1 MEEDNIKNNETGCD
15 QFTRPEEIL
24 ELQKYLRALREDLN
38 ERTHLET
45 GAVKMDP
52 SYRENNIQLDSR
64 LPSAGRVGT
73 NMNPYPDITSM
84 PDAVLGIPLE
94 GSVRQPELSNDL
106 EKTNAEGFK
115 NIDKLPD
122 TIDTIS
128 VERIERLE
136 QVREKLLGAD
146 TNSPRELDSHL
157 EGLSIPQKEISL
169 GDELIRLS
177 KGREEEIELPT
188 GRENLTVPSKI
199 DSLPT
204 DSIKMGGQLSI
215 LTLGKDLDRIA
226 GETKEVEL
234 SEERLDLNITSEID
248 SLPTDSIKMGG
259 KHVSPTL
266 GEERDRIP
274 FLETSEDQL
283 PDTKES
289 IGPDQRTDREEIKL
303 GEERED
309 IPKDQGMM
317 FDSSKENLP
326 DAVLGIPGK
335 TEEVSLDNT
344 LLSTPIERDV
354 NLSLPD
360 VVEEM
365 PGKIN
370 PVSLSDEIENIPKD
384 KERLISLPGDSEGIP
399 NNQGGTVNS
408 LSDFVEKLEGEF
420 SSLNELPDELQKDGR
435 TPNINGNSISLAETL
450 PEGGEIPTTQGGQVD
465 SLEEFLSRDNLIPGN
480 LLEDSLKLSQELPK
494 DGYTKG
500 EFDKISEL
508 TEELQKDGRTKG
520 EFRDVTELTEKL
532 PKKDGY
538 TRGEFKDVDGLAEKL
553 PKKDGYTRG
562 EFEKINRLADKLPKK
577 DGYTRGDFKD
587 VKGLANQLPEDGYPS
602 GSFKEVERLAKKLPE
617 GGYVDGDFKDLDE
630 LTNELPLDGVLDG
643 DFTDLNELPNE
654 LPLDGHTGG
663 DFTEIKKLPNELP
676 LDGHT
681 EGDLKEID
689 KLTKKLPEDGKTEG
703 DFKAPEIADELP
715 EGGHTEGDFKG
726 IWELTKDLPEGG
738 HTEGDF
744 KKIGVLADELPRDG
758 IPGGDFTK
766 IKKLPDLLPSDGYT
780 EGDLKDINSLE
791 KRLPKDGH
799 TEGDFK
805 ELEKLTKV
813 LPDDGHTEGDFKEL
827 EELVKKLPEDGKTG
841 GDFREVDK
849 LTKKLP
855 EDGKTRGDFKELE
868 GLTKVLPDDGHTGG
882 DFKTLDDLANKL
894 PKDGIPGGD
903 FVDID
908 GLYGTL
914 PFDGHTGGDFKDL
927 DELTKELPEGGKT
940 EGDFLDINELTRD
953 LPADGHTGGDF
964 KDLDEL
970 TKVLSDDGITSGD
983 FKDFNELTRIL
994 PKDGISKGDFKNISG
1009 LTRILPDDGITGGNF
1024 KGIQELTRDLPEDS
1038 LIAKD
1043 TFPSP
1048 DPDGPEGLSLR
1059 NPLEL
1064 DNKKLDEIDGRIH
1077 KGTGPDDKFQ
1087 EEIETE
1093 SRFNEYTNQYYFDP
1107 EVDPNDP
1114 NSINYTEKRFPIKD
1128 GIVAKNSRNLKDEED
1143 IYEKL
1148 QSLELI
1154 DPGVKSLY
1162 HALTARAAHDLDGY
1176 YTYVGHY
1183 SESKDLSSGWGQKL
1197 MMELGKLGGDISIDD
1212 YKNFD
1217 ANLSSMVMK
1226 YYEDKGA
1233 FKIEQSH
1240 IPQGLDAF
1248 LNVNSY
1254 LRYVADLARLGYNK
1268 ALGYDPKDPNKTPN
1282 KAQKVLGEIGGILGL
1297 KENMIDRILIQ
1308 LVQARDISE
1317 RLSDSNRDR
1326 LPGNTGILQD
1336 FLMNMDVGE
1345 ALESMGKTFMDKLKS
1360 NNRGQEHGDTTVP
1373 INRPTIDPDSKGT
1386 EFRQTKTTGWYDPHA
1401 RSERVSGKSGFDLLK
1416 SALRDT
1422 FSKNGQK
1429 ENYSFSKNYLTGSG
1443 IKLTLLDLDE
1453 KGLSDLKGIESVE
1466 GFMKII
1472 SRSPLI
1478 TSPSKFLTTSFGD
1491 RTATSLDT
1499 NNYWEVVV
1507 EPYLG
1512 LDNGFCSYLPCIDE
1526 INILNYYTHGV
1537 RTYYS
1542 RWLPIVSFDLSRS
1555 RTVAKSIG
1563 LFGGEFTIPG
1573 GVEYSNEFRMTL
1585 MDDSY
1590 KSWRRYFEKCADVG
1604 VYNSKI
1610 HPKEFYGYYE
1620 STDEWPST
1628 TRAEIWKNDKTYYS
1642 GDSEKITVV
1651 DKSSF
1656 VLAPY
1661 KNVTFRIRIYIM
1673 TPQYSTINKYDL
1685 LATLKEVSIERS
1697 GEIESGAQDLEL
1709 TFSIVGETNEDY
1721 LKLPTSRV
1729 DYDEIKERKAD
1740 PDPIFQ
1746 NPEEMIKNKKE
1757 EKTEEAPK
1765 KPNQP
1770 YEEHFRNS
1778 RVIFE
1783 TIPQMPWNVP
1793 PISSSIPGV
1802 SI

>member
-1 MEEDNIKNNETGCD
+1 MI
-15 QFTRPEEIL
+15 F
-24 ELQKYLRALREDLN
+24 
-38 ERTHLET
+38 
-45 GAVKMDP
+45 
-52 SYRENNIQLDSR
+52 
-64 LPSAGRVGT
+64 
-73 NMNPYPDITSM
+73 
-84 PDAVLGIPLE
+84 
-94 GSVRQPELSNDL
+94 
-106 EKTNAEGFK
+106 
-115 NIDKLPD
+115 
-122 TIDTIS
+122 
-128 VERIERLE
+128 
-136 QVREKLLGAD
+136 
-146 TNSPRELDSHL
+146 
-157 EGLSIPQKEISL
+157 
-169 GDELIRLS
+169 
-177 KGREEEIELPT
+177 
-188 GRENLTVPSKI
+188 
-199 DSLPT
+199 
-204 DSIKMGGQLSI
+204 
-215 LTLGKDLDRIA
+215 
-226 GETKEVEL
+226 
-234 SEERLDLNITSEID
+234 
-248 SLPTDSIKMGG
+248 
-259 KHVSPTL
+259 
-266 GEERDRIP
+266 
-274 FLETSEDQL
+274 
-283 PDTKES
+283 
-289 IGPDQRTDREEIKL
+289 
-303 GEERED
+303 
-309 IPKDQGMM
+309 
-317 FDSSKENLP
+317 
-326 DAVLGIPGK
+326 
-335 TEEVSLDNT
+335 
-344 LLSTPIERDV
+344 
-354 NLSLPD
+354 
-360 VVEEM
+360 
-365 PGKIN
+365 
-370 PVSLSDEIENIPKD
+370 LSD
-384 KERLISLPGDSEGIP
+384 DSEKIP
-399 NNQGGTVNS
+399 NNQGGIINN
-408 LSDFVEKLEGEF
+408 LSDFVERLEGEF
-420 SSLNELPDELQKDGR
+420 SSLDKLSDKLQGDGY
-435 TPNINGNSISLAETL
+435 TPNIGEDNISLAEVL
-450 PEGGEIPTTQGGQVD
+450 PKGGEIPAAQGRQID

-480 LLEDSLKLSQELPK
+480 LLEDSLKLSQELPEDSYILGETKDISLTEELPK
-494 DGYTKG
+494 DGYAKG

-520 EFRDVTELTEKL
+520 EFKDLDKLTEKL

-562 EFEKINRLADKLPKK
+562 EFEKIDHLADRLPKK
-577 DGYTRGDFKD
+577 DGYTRGEFKD
-587 VKGLANQLPEDGYPS
+587 VKGLANQLPKDGYPS

-643 DFTDLNELPNE
+643 DFTNLNELPNE
-654 LPLDGHTGG
+654 LPLDGHTEG

-676 LDGHT
+676 EDGYT
-681 EGDLKEID
+681 EGNLKEID
-689 KLTKKLPEDGKTEG
+689 KLTKKLPDDGFTEG
-703 DFKAPEIADELP
+703 DFKTPEIPDELP
-715 EGGHTEGDFKG
+715 EGGKTEGDFKG
-726 IWELTKDLPEGG
+726 IWELTKDLPGG
-738 HTEGDF
+738 GYTEGDF
-744 KKIGVLADELPRDG
+744 KKIGVLPDELPKDG

-791 KRLPKDGH
+791 KRLPKDGY

-813 LPDDGHTEGDFKEL
+813 LPTDGHTEGDFKEL
-827 EELVKKLPEDGKTG
+827 EELVKKLPDDGHTK
-841 GDFREVDK
+841 GDFKEVDK

-855 EDGKTRGDFKELE
+855 DGGKTEGDFKELE
-868 GLTKVLPDDGHTGG
+868 GLTKVLPDDGHTEG
-882 DFKTLDDLANKL
+882 DFKTLDEL
-894 PKDGIPGGD
+894 PNELPEDSIPGGE

-914 PFDGHTGGDFKDL
+914 PFDGHTGGDFTDI
-927 DELTKELPEGGKT
+927 DELTKDLPEGGKT
-940 EGDFLDINELTRD
+940 EGDFIDINELTRD
-953 LPADGHTGGDF
+953 LPLDGHTGGNFTDIDELTRALSDDGITGGDF

-970 TKVLSDDGITSGD
+970 TRVLP
-983 FKDFNELTRIL
+983 E
-994 PKDGISKGDFKNISG
+994 DGISKGDFKNIPG
-1009 LTRILPDDGITGGNF
+1009 LTRELPEDGVPGGNF
-1024 KGIQELTRDLPEDS
+1024 KEIFELNKDLPEGGF
-1038 LIAKD
+1038 IAKD
-1043 TFPSP
+1043 TFPLR
-1048 DPDGPEGLSLR
+1048 DPDGTEGLSLR

-1077 KGTGPDDKFQ
+1077 KGTKPDDKFQ

-1093 SRFNEYTNQYYFDP
+1093 SRFNEYTNRYYFDP
-1107 EVDPNDP
+1107 EVNPDDSSN
-1114 NSINYTEKRFPIKD
+1114 IKYYTEKGFPIKD
-1128 GIVAKNSRNLKDEED
+1128 GIVAKDNHDEKLKHEED
-1143 IYEKL
+1143 IYKKL
-1148 QSLELI
+1148 QSLELV

-1162 HALTARAAHDLDGY
+1162 HALTARAAHDLEGY

-1197 MMELGKLGGDISIDD
+1197 MMELGKLGGNISIED

-1226 YYEDKGA
+1226 YYEDKGT

-1240 IPQGLDAF
+1240 VPQGLDAF

-1254 LRYVADLARLGYNK
+1254 LRYVVDLARLGYNT
-1268 ALGYDPKDPNKTPN
+1268 ALGYDPENPDKTPN
-1282 KAQKVLGEIGGILGL
+1282 KAQKVLGELGGILGL
-1297 KENMIDRILIQ
+1297 KENMIDKILIQ
-1308 LVQARDISE
+1308 LVQARDITE
-1317 RLSDSNRDR
+1317 RLTDSNRDR

-1345 ALESMGKTFMDKLKS
+1345 ALESMGKTFMNKLKS
-1360 NNRGQEHGDTTVP
+1360 NSRGQEHGDTTIP
-1373 INRPTIDPDSKGT
+1373 INRPTIDPDSRGT

-1401 RSERVSGKSGFDLLK
+1401 KFEKVNGKSGFDLLK
-1416 SALRDT
+1416 SALKDT

-1453 KGLSDLKGIESVE
+1453 KGLSDLKGIDSVE

-1478 TSPSKFLTTSFGD
+1478 TSPSKFLTTSLGE

-1499 NNYWEVVV
+1499 NNYWEIVV

-1628 TRAEIWKNDKTYYS
+1628 TKAEIWKNDKTYYS
-1642 GDSEKITVV
+1642 GDSERVTVV

-1685 LATLKEVSIERS
+1685 LATLKEVSIERN

-1721 LKLPTSRV
+1721 LKLPTSKIG
-1729 DYDEIKERKAD
+1729 YDEIKERKAD
-1740 PDPIFQ
+1740 PEPKFQ
-1746 NPEEMIKNKKE
+1746 DPEEMMKNKTENKE
-1757 EKTEEAPK
+1757 TGTI
-1765 KPNQP
+1765 NS
-1770 YEEHFRNS
+1770 YEDHLNNS
-1778 RVIFE
+1778 SVSVE
-1783 TIPQMPWNVP
+1783 TIPTRIGEVTGS
-1793 PISSSIPGV
+1793 ISPV
-1802 SI
+1802 S

>member
-24 ELQKYLRALREDLN
+24 ELQKYLRALKEDLD

-52 SYRENNIQLDSR
+52 SYRESNIQLDSR
-64 LPSAGRVGT
+64 LSSAGRVGT

-106 EKTNAEGFK
+106 EKTSAEGFK

-122 TIDTIS
+122 TIDTIN
-128 VERIERLE
+128 VERLERLE

-146 TNSPRELDSHL
+146 TNSPRELDNHL
-157 EGLSIPQKEISL
+157 EDLNIPQKKISL

-177 KGREEEIELPT
+177 KEKEDEIELPT
-188 GRENLTVPSKI
+188 DRENLTVPSKI
-199 DSLPT
+199 DSLPI
-204 DSIKMGGQLSI
+204 DSVKMEGQHSTI
-215 LTLGKDLDRIA
+215 TLGKELDRIA

-234 SEERLDLNITSEID
+234 TRERLDLKITSEID

-259 KHVSPTL
+259 KHISPTL

-274 FLETSEDQL
+274 FLETPQDQL
-283 PDTKES
+283 PNDKES
-289 IGPDQRTDREEIKL
+289 IGPDQRSNKEEIEL
-303 GEERED
+303 GKIRED
-309 IPKDQGMM
+309 IPGDQGKS
-317 FDSSKENLP
+317 FDPSKEGLS
-326 DAVLGIPGK
+326 DAVLGIPGEIK
-335 TEEVSLDNT
+335 NIDLDNV
-344 LLSTPIERDV
+344 LLSTPMGEEID
-354 NLSLPD
+354 LSL
-360 VVEEM
+360 M
-365 PGKIN
+365 
-370 PVSLSDEIENIPKD
+370 SDIENIPKENEID
-384 KERLISLPGDSEGIP
+384 LSLSSKSEEIP
-399 NNQGGTVNS
+399 NNQGGIIDS
-408 LSDFVEKLEGEF
+408 LSDFVEKLEGSYSTLDE
-420 SSLNELPDELQKDGR
+420 LPNELQRDGH
-435 TPNINGNSISLAETL
+435 TPNTDKDSISLVENL
-450 PEGGEIPTTQGGQVD
+450 PEGGVVPTTQGGQVN
-465 SLEEFLSRDNLIPGN
+465 SLEEFLSKDNLIPGN
-480 LLEDSLKLSQELPK
+480 LLGDSLELLEEVPK
-494 DGYTKG
+494 EGHTKG
-500 EFDKISEL
+500 EFDKISGL
-508 TEELQKDGRTKG
+508 TEKLQKDGRTKG
-520 EFRDVTELTEKL
+520 EFKDLERLT
-532 PKKDGY
+532 
-538 TRGEFKDVDGLAEKL
+538 EKL

-562 EFEKINRLADKLPKK
+562 EFEKIDHLVEKLPKK
-577 DGYTRGDFKD
+577 DGYTRGEFEKIDHLAEKLPKKDGYTRGEFKN

-630 LTNELPLDGVLDG
+630 LANELPLDGVLDG

-663 DFTEIKKLPNELP
+663 DFTEIKKLPDELP
-676 LDGHT
+676 EDGHT

-689 KLTKKLPEDGKTEG
+689 KLTKKLPEDGYTEG
-703 DFKAPEIADELP
+703 KFKNPEIADKLP
-715 EGGHTEGDFKG
+715 EGGKTEGDFKG
-726 IWELTKDLPEGG
+726 IWELTGDLSEGG
-738 HTEGDF
+738 YTEGDF
-744 KKIGVLADELPRDG
+744 KKIGVLPDELPRDG
-758 IPGGDFTK
+758 VPGGDFTE

-780 EGDLKDINSLE
+780 EGNLKDINSLE
-791 KRLPKDGH
+791 KRLPKDGK
-799 TEGDFK
+799 TRGDFK
-805 ELEKLTKV
+805 EFERLTKV
-813 LPDDGHTEGDFKEL
+813 LPEDGYTEGDFKEL
-827 EELVKKLPEDGKTG
+827 EELVKKLPEDGHTE
-841 GDFREVDK
+841 GDFKEIDK

-855 EDGKTRGDFKELE
+855 DGGKTEGEFKELE
-868 GLTKVLPDDGHTGG
+868 DLTKVLPEDGHTEG
-882 DFKTLDDLANKL
+882 DFKILEELVSEL
-894 PKDGIPGGD
+894 PEDGVPEGD

-914 PFDGHTGGDFKDL
+914 PFDGHTGGDFVDIDK
-927 DELTKELPEGGKT
+927 LTKELPEGGKT
-940 EGDFLDINELTRD
+940 EGDFINIDELTRD
-953 LPADGHTGGDF
+953 LPTDGHTGGDF
-964 KDLDEL
+964 TDIDEL
-970 TKVLSDDGITSGD
+970 TRVLTDDGVTGGNFIDIG
-983 FKDFNELTRIL
+983 ELTQAL
-994 PKDGISKGDFKNISG
+994 SEDGISKGDFKNIPG
-1009 LTRILPDDGITGGNF
+1009 LARELSEDGVPGGNF
-1024 KGIQELTRDLPEDS
+1024 KEIFELNGDLPEGGF
-1038 LIAKD
+1038 IAKD
-1043 TFPSP
+1043 TFPLR
-1048 DPDGPEGLSLR
+1048 DPDGTEGLSLR

-1107 EVDPNDP
+1107 EADPNDP
-1114 NSINYTEKRFPIKD
+1114 NSINYTERGFPIKD
-1128 GIVAKNSRNLKDEED
+1128 GIVAKNNRNLKDEED

-1162 HALTARAAHDLDGY
+1162 HALTARAEHDLEGY

-1197 MMELGKLGGDISIDD
+1197 MMELGKLGGDVSIDD

-1217 ANLSSMVMK
+1217 ANLSSIVMK
-1226 YYEDKGA
+1226 YYENEGA

-1248 LNVNSY
+1248 LNANSY
-1254 LRYVADLARLGYNK
+1254 LRYVADLARRGYNK
-1268 ALGYDPKDPNKTPN
+1268 LTEVDPNNPNKTV
-1282 KAQKVLGEIGGILGL
+1282 KIMGEIGGILGL
-1297 KENMIDRILIQ
+1297 KENMIDKILIQ
-1308 LVQARDISE
+1308 LIQARDIDE

-1326 LPGNTGILQD
+1326 LPGNTGLVQEM
-1336 FLMNMDVGE
+1336 LMNMDLGD
-1345 ALESMGKTFMDKLKS
+1345 ALESMGKTFINKLRS
-1360 NNRGQEHGDTTVP
+1360 NQRSQEHGDTSIP
-1373 INRPTIDPDSKGT
+1373 LNRPTINPKSTKF

-1401 RSERVSGKSGFDLLK
+1401 VDKKELKGKSGYDLLK
-1416 SALRDT
+1416 SAIKDT
-1422 FSKNGQK
+1422 FSKNGHK
-1429 ENYSFSKNYLTGSG
+1429 ENYSFSKYYLTGSG

-1453 KGLSDLKGIESVE
+1453 KGLTEDDEVDSVE

-1472 SRSPLI
+1472 NRSPLI
-1478 TSPSKFLTTSFGD
+1478 TTPDKFLTTSFGN
-1491 RTATSLDT
+1491 RTAMSLDT

-1512 LDNGFCSYLPCIDE
+1512 LDNGFCSYLPCVDE

-1542 RWLPIVSFDLSRS
+1542 RWLPIISFDLSRS

-1573 GVEYSNEFRMTL
+1573 GIEYTNEFRMTL

-1610 HPKEFYGYYE
+1610 HPKEFYGYYD
-1620 STDEWPST
+1620 STNKWPNYTGS
-1628 TRAEIWKNDKTYYS
+1628 EIWKNDKDYS
-1642 GDSEKITVV
+1642 PKDSEKITAV

-1685 LATLKEVSIERS
+1685 LATLKEVSIERN
-1697 GEIESGAQDLEL
+1697 GEVESGSQDLEL
-1709 TFSIVGETNEDY
+1709 TFSIVGETNEEY
-1721 LKLPTSRV
+1721 LELPTPRAG
-1729 DYDEIKERKAD
+1729 YTEKEEENKET
-1740 PDPIFQ
+1740 PEKK
-1746 NPEEMIKNKKE
+1746 PEESNKQSNVTSLE
-1757 EKTEEAPK
+1757 EVRK
-1765 KPNQP
+1765 Q
-1770 YEEHFRNS
+1770 S
-1778 RVIFE
+1778 QI
-1783 TIPQMPWNVP
+1783 TINTVSGRMGKI
-1793 PISSSIPGV
+1793 ISPFS
-1802 SI
+1802 